1 MSLAPDGL
9 SYIVTW
15 STLDSTKNLNGSFVE
30 YGSNPKNL
38 TQRSEATETKFVAY
52 GPKNL
57 TQYFHRA
64 LIGPSLTQDTAYF
77 YRVGSKVTLSDLF
90 FCTSFNNG
98 SEWSPHIAI
107 YGDMGNV
114 NAQSIPRLQRETQ
127 VPIIYLYIQFS
138 YTALFLLVTC
148 GCLF

>member
-1 MSLAPDGL
+1 M

-15 STLDSTKNLNGSFVE
+15 STRNSTKPLNGSYVE

-38 TQRSEATETKFVAY
+38 IHRNQATETKFVAN
-52 GPKNL
+52 GLQNR

-64 LIGPSLTQDTAYF
+64 LIGPELIKDTAYF
-77 YRVGSKVTLSDLF
+77 YRVGSNVTLSDLF

-98 SEWSPHIAI
+98 SDWSPHIAL
-107 YGDMGNV
+107 YGDMGNI

-127 VPIIYLYIQFS
+127 VSKRLQYKMESYNII
-138 YTALFLLVTC
+138 
-148 GCLF
+148 